1 MSSVEWQPAEEPTV
15 SRYEFY
21 SSVYRFIV
29 ETGAFSLLSTL
40 LPILYIFVL
49 ARVAIDTLDYY
60 LNEDS
65 ELEIAKLRESNT
77 SSIVVLPAAN
87 AYRLAYYNDPQG
99 ESRKCV
105 ASVPYSMC
113 MCKF

>member
-29 ETGAFSLLSTL
+29 ETGAFSMFSTL
-40 LPILYIFVL
+40 IPILYIYIL
-49 ARVAIDTLDYY
+49 DRVAIDTMEYY
-60 LNEDS
+60 LGEDS
-65 ELEIAKLRESNT
+65 DLEVAKLRESNT

-87 AYRLAYYNDPQG
+87 AYRLMYYTDPQG
-99 ESRKCV
+99 EKKKCTTIT
-105 ASVPYSMC
+105 A
-113 MCKF
+113 KQF